1 MPAAPGGAGP
11 WHTRAVRLADI
22 AIASS
27 PERAGWTR
35 LTGHVVYDAPQDGKR
50 DEAYWFEFPDAFAGA
65 ITTSGNPWL
74 ACLLPVA
81 VEIGEPL
88 VLSRPVDAQMLDFAR
103 DRMAVWHWWN
113 PQRAPVGI
121 EADVE
126 AAPAAGAARTVS
138 LFSGGI
144 DSFYTVLAPRA
155 WPIDDLLV
163 IHGAFDLMHAKRA
176 SFDRVQAKLQ
186 AAADALGKV
195 LVPSATNLLH
205 TRLGKTDL
213 ATMSQGS
220 MMGAVPLALERRF
233 SRILI
238 PASIDLDWK
247 EAWGTHPITDA
258 MLSTSATMVTE
269 DGLAAQRI
277 GKTEFVARSEVAL
290 STLRVCLFTGNETN
304 CMRCE
309 KCLRAAIA
317 LETMGVLGRA
327 PAFGTAKLDVRRVAR
342 MPIGDPHVR
351 HFYVELIPFCRE
363 RGRPDVADAIA
374 RSLAR
379 ARRLDPFRTLVRRL
393 RRLPVVGAATD
404 WLESRV
410 HEPGVTWH
418 LPQ

>member
-1 MPAAPGGAGP
+1 MK
-11 WHTRAVRLADI
+11 LADI
-22 AIASS
+22 AIAPS
-27 PERAGWTR
+27 PERGGWAR
-35 LTGHVVYDAPQDGKR
+35 LTGQVVYDAPQDGKR
-50 DEAYWFEFPDAFAGA
+50 EEAYWFEFPDAHTDA

-88 VLSRPVDAQMLDFAR
+88 VLSRPVDPQMLDFAG
-103 DRMAVWHWWN
+103 DRMAIWHWWN
-113 PQRAPVGI
+113 PRHVPVRV

-126 AAPAAGAARTVS
+126 AAPAKPGARTVS
-138 LFSGGI
+138 LFSGGV
-144 DSFYTVLAPRA
+144 DSFHTALTPRA

-163 IHGAFDLMHAKRA
+163 IHGAFDLMHAKRE
-176 SFDRVQAKLQ
+176 SFERVQAKLQ

-195 LVPSATNLLH
+195 LIPSATNLLH
-205 TRLGKTDL
+205 TRLGATDL
-213 ATMSQGS
+213 AFMSQGS
-220 MMGAVPLALERRF
+220 MMGSVPLALERRYA
-233 SRILI
+233 RILI
-238 PASIDLDWK
+238 PASLDLDWK

-258 MLSTSATMVTE
+258 MLSTSATIVTE
-269 DGLAAQRI
+269 DGLATRRMD
-277 GKTEFVARSEVAL
+277 KTEFVASSGVAL

-317 LETMGVLGRA
+317 LEAMGVLGRA

-342 MPIGDPHVR
+342 MPIGDPDVR
-351 HFYVELIPFCRE
+351 HYYEELIPFCRE
-363 RGRPDVADAIA
+363 RGRDDLADAVA

-379 ARRLDPFRTLVRRL
+379 ARRHDPFRPLVRRL
-393 RRLPVVGAATD
+393 RRLPIVGAATN

>member
-1 MPAAPGGAGP
+1 MKL
-11 WHTRAVRLADI
+11 TDI
-22 AIASS
+22 AIAPS
-27 PERAGWTR
+27 PDRAGWTR
-35 LTGHVVYDAPQDGKR
+35 LSGIVRYDAPQDGKR
-50 DEAYWFEFPDAFAGA
+50 EEAYWFEFPDAHADA

-88 VLSRPVDAQMLDFAR
+88 VLSRPVDPQMLDFAG
-103 DRMAVWHWWN
+103 DRMAIWHWWN
-113 PQRAPVGI
+113 PRHTPVRV
-121 EADVE
+121 EAGVE
-126 AAPAAGAARTVS
+126 AAPAEPDARTVS
-138 LFSGGI
+138 LFSGGV
-144 DSFYTVLAPRA
+144 DSFYTALSPRA

-163 IHGAFDLMHAKRA
+163 IHGAFDLMHAKRD
-176 SFDRVQAKLQ
+176 SFERVQAKLQ

-195 LVPSATNLLH
+195 LIPTATNLLH
-205 TRLGKTDL
+205 TRLGTTDL
-213 ATMSQGS
+213 ASRSQGS

-233 SRILI
+233 ARILI
-238 PASIDLDWK
+238 PSSIDLNWK
-247 EAWGTHPITDA
+247 AAWGTHPITDA
-258 MLSTSATMVTE
+258 MLSTSATFVTE
-269 DGLAAQRI
+269 DGLATRRMD
-277 GKTEFVARSEVAL
+277 KTEFVARSDVAL

-317 LETMGVLGRA
+317 LEAMGVLGRA

-342 MPIGDPHVR
+342 MPIGDPDVR
-351 HFYVELIPFCRE
+351 HYYEELIPFCRE
-363 RGRPDVADAIA
+363 RGRDDLADAVA

-379 ARRLDPFRTLVRRL
+379 ARRHDPFRPLVRRL
-393 RRLPVVGAATD
+393 RKLPVVGAATS

>member
-1 MPAAPGGAGP
+1 MK
-11 WHTRAVRLADI
+11 LADI
-22 AIASS
+22 AIS
-27 PERAGWTR
+27 PSPDRAGWTR
-35 LTGHVVYDAPQDGKR
+35 LSGIVRYDAPQDGKR
-50 DEAYWFEFPDAFAGA
+50 EEAYWFDFPDAHADA

-88 VLSRPVDAQMLDFAR
+88 VLSRPVDAQMLDFAG
-103 DRMAVWHWWN
+103 DRMAIWHWWN
-113 PQRAPVGI
+113 PRHAPVRI

-126 AAPAAGAARTVS
+126 AAPAEPGARTVS
-138 LFSGGI
+138 LFSGGV
-144 DSFYTVLAPRA
+144 DSFYTALTPRA

-163 IHGAFDLMHAKRA
+163 IHGAFDLMHAKRE
-176 SFDRVQAKLQ
+176 SFERVHAKLR

-195 LVPSATNLLH
+195 LIPTATNLLQ
-205 TRLGKTDL
+205 TRLGATDL

-220 MMGAVPLALERRF
+220 MMGAVPLALERRYA
-233 SRILI
+233 RILI
-238 PASIDLDWK
+238 PSSIDLNWK
-247 EAWGTHPITDA
+247 AAWGTHPITDA
-258 MLSTSATMVTE
+258 MLSTSATIVTE
-269 DGLAAQRI
+269 DGLATRRMD
-277 GKTEFVARSEVAL
+277 KTEFVARSDIAL

-317 LETMGVLGRA
+317 LEAMGVLGRA
-327 PAFGTAKLDVRRVAR
+327 PAFGTTKLDVRRVAR
-342 MPIGDPHVR
+342 MPIGDPDVR
-351 HFYVELIPFCRE
+351 HYYEELIPFCRE
-363 RGRPDVADAIA
+363 RGRDDLADAVA

-379 ARRLDPFRTLVRRL
+379 ARRHDPFRPLVRRL
-393 RRLPVVGAATD
+393 RALPVIGAATN